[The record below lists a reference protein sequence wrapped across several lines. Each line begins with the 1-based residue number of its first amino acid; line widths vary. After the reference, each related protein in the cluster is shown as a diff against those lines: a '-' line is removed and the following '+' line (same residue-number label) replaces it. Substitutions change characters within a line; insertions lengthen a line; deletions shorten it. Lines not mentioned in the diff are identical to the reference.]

1 MRHGKPTA
9 LLISAVVA
17 AALLACCT
25 GSSTAPDALIG
36 VWTTD
41 AEESADVSIEFSRD
55 RLVISSDTG
64 VFENSIEKVKAEKGD
79 VPGVVL
85 YNVYYLDRDGETNL
99 MSFFYAPEEGGAICF
114 KSERDV
120 EWKKRH

>member
-25 GSSTAPDALIG
+25 GSSPAPDALLG

-64 VFENSIEKVKAEKGD
+64 VLEHSIEMVKREKGA
-79 VPGVVL
+79 VPAVGPVSYTHPTL
-85 YNVYYLDRDGETNL
+85 PTTH
-99 MSFFYAPEEGGAICF
+99 SA
-114 KSERDV
+114 
-120 EWKKRH
+120 